1 MRIDS
6 YYCRCRC
13 RHGIFRHHACGKV
26 RNMRIK
32 RILALF
38 ICAVMAVSF
47 APITANADETKEYT
61 VILSPGEGSGA
72 PIVYSADKNEIT
84 KTWQTAENCEFYK
97 DGESVGFRIKD
108 DYYPDSFTAP
118 EGTSFKDWD
127 IRTGNYTTIQR
138 GTTTFTAVY
147 GLPRSDDGSINNIPP
162 FFGDE
167 CYTIAGIEWK
177 LIGKDEERGIGLL
190 ITKDLTKMPTCMWA
204 SCLDNTRQAIPN
216 QDYLITELVIPTSKA
231 KELFFHEDM
240 SCSSLDLSEILY
252 FELSVPEI
260 EYYNANDKLSQTWW
274 TRSYND
280 EDSEALAVTD
290 EGIKGFDEDSNAY
303 VRPAMRVNLDLLDD
317 TVQALPPA
325 FPEGVFQTKTGVYKI
340 TDKEK
345 KEVQMIEGSVSAKG
359 VLTVPKT
366 VTYEKKRYKVTSIR
380 EMTFDGNSE
389 LKTIKIT
396 AGNLRDVGDNAF
408 RFINKKAVF
417 KIKGTVKAF
426 KKLRK
431 IIKASAGLPKTVK
444 FKRVKV

>member
-1 MRIDS
+1 MS
-6 YYCRCRC
+6 
-13 RHGIFRHHACGKV
+13 
-26 RNMRIK
+26 MRIK

-38 ICAVMAVSF
+38 ICVVMAVSF
-47 APITANADETKEYT
+47 APITAKADTEKEYT
-61 VILSPGEGSGA
+61 VILSPGEGSGE
-72 PIVYSADKNEIT
+72 PIVYSADKSEIT
-84 KTWQTAENCEFYK
+84 KTLETAGDCEFYT
-97 DGESVGFRIKD
+97 DGESVGFAMEE
-108 DYYPDSFTAP
+108 DYCPDSFTAP
-118 EGTSFKDWD
+118 EGKSFKAWD
-127 IRTGNYTTIQR
+127 GHPVHYVPVKK
-138 GTTTFTAVY
+138 GTTTFTAIW
-147 GLPRSDDGSINNIPP
+147 GLPKYDEDSINNIPP

-167 CYTIAGIEWK
+167 CYEIGVYEWK

-190 ITKDLTKMPTCMWA
+190 IAKDFADMPTCEWFIVSDCLRTLTEA
-204 SCLDNTRQAIPN
+204 LDNFFNRTT
-216 QDYLITELVIPTSKA
+216 DLTIPTSKA
-231 KELFFHEDM
+231 EEIISHEDTNYY
-240 SCSSLDLSEILY
+240 SLGLSESRY
-252 FELSVPEI
+252 FVLSAPEV
-260 EYYNANDKLSQTWW
+260 EYYGANDLFPKKWW
-274 TRSYND
+274 TRTR
-280 EDSEALAVTD
+280 ELIGMGRVVAVTD
-290 EGIKGFDEDSNAY
+290 EGIDYNIDWHSSCY
-303 VRPAMRVNLDLLDD
+303 IRPAVQVDLNKIKEYLINDA
-317 TVQALPPA
+317 VQALPPA

-340 TDKEK
+340 TDEAK

-396 AGNLRDVGDNAF
+396 AGNLREVGDNAF